1 MTTQADHLDA
11 FVTRLQ
17 DKSLDFQ
24 AKHSIFTEL
33 CDTLDTYIGA
43 NEYDN
48 FLKKLLNILFEYLQ
62 EVPVS
67 FVSNTPEQKL
77 RYLILDIIMRLPAND
92 IYQQYVFDVYDVL
105 INVIKDDNEEN
116 GICCTKII
124 ISLHK
129 SYKNYLSSKVEDY
142 LSLLISIYKNMPQ
155 VVQENFGAGVST
167 APTTRTRKQSA
178 AQATVD
184 EDTKNL
190 LKATHSL
197 KVAAECPATLV
208 SLYNIYSNLITS
220 TVPEFLPPV
229 LDLMSLQADDQR
241 KEHEKYKRKR
251 EILTH
256 VSPNISNKSLYCDFI
271 LCQIKAAFFLAFV
284 LIKKIDT
291 SSLEDRMSEI
301 PDILIRLLQ
310 DCPPESSS
318 LRKELLYAIRHT
330 LTTDLR
336 KLYASKFEILFN
348 EKVLLGDGLT
358 AHETLRPLAY
368 TIVADFVHLNDEIS
382 PAQIWKAVETFC
394 DHLKDNSLTQNVYIM
409 SAKLMLN
416 LVDRINKLENKKESR
431 QMFLVMIDAFG
442 KRFSAVNN
450 QFDDI
455 MIQHEEYTKNKSSNT
470 QKLVELESRAQEL
483 TGEAANGVKPLKEI
497 KAYADLES
505 STNEVN
511 QSSDAM
517 DIDDDFENN
526 NYFSFE
532 TIEKS
537 LPIQVSQPVS
547 QDPLESTRYMFKMF
561 MTFLRSIFM
570 AMKSSDPDVPSD
582 YTIQSWQEV
591 ARINTLDEL
600 SIFKRLFSESI
611 DCLKFFQSSKL
622 PQLRASMKQAYE
634 AGGSSHAITS
644 CKEEKDL
651 MELLA
656 ALFIQLEPASFN
668 EVLESEM
675 PHLFNAILEN
685 PALLHV
691 PQYFFANEMTTSNFF
706 SILIVFCINKLPEL
720 GDLDIVKANVLNR
733 LFKFCF
739 MSVNLF
745 PNHNESVL
753 LPHLNKLILDS
764 LEYSTTAKD
773 PLVYFY
779 LIRTLFRAI
788 GGGKFE
794 AMYKEI
800 FSILQVLLECLS
812 KLFTN
817 SRRQIE
823 KDVFADLCLTI
834 PVRLSVLV
842 PHLHHL
848 MRPIVHALNSTPD
861 LVTQGLR
868 TLELC
873 VDNMTQEFIDP
884 IIEPVIEDIMK
895 ALWKH
900 LRPVPYSHMHSHTA
914 LRILGKMGGR
924 NRNFIKLHHDLSS
937 QTVTDQELLGMFKIE
952 GIPNEVPVSMTAA
965 ISSALTA
972 LTTTR
977 PKIHYRVSA
986 FKYLTSILKLFINTS
1001 ELPEDYE
1008 IKVQQAVS
1016 FITNQ
1021 ASDPLEETTPL
1032 EAANVLDDDRFTRQ
1046 EELLVEL
1053 LKALFFSVSLD
1064 DVKEEAEI
1072 LIDGICKHYVLLC
1085 LTRTITDHYN
1095 LSKPFNVNNHEGSKH
1110 LSEDTLF
1117 EAIVYVLS
1125 HYNPTVREAGKKAVK
1140 NIFNVCL
1147 QIFGSMNDVLKFMSI
1162 KKLCSTF
1169 IHCCFKDA
1177 YYDKLSGCIGLQVMI
1192 NELNIPYDYFGIRQ
1206 VEISRAMFFVLR
1218 DTPSDVPSEVCKIA
1232 KSLILDILRNCN
1244 KEVTKDMIYQQPFQS
1259 LISQIVYDLSN
1270 YNKMARETAQE
1281 ALIVLSEITSVPIS
1295 DMISPSKSV
1304 LLAPIFGKPLRALPF
1319 HMQIG
1324 NIDAITFCLQL
1335 DGSFLEFNDEL
1346 NRLLSEALAL
1356 VDADDES
1363 LISVNKITEHK
1374 SAEQV
1379 INLRIVCIEL
1389 LSLALTKQEFSN
1401 SSVRIRILSVFFKTL
1416 CSSSIRIIEA
1426 AYKGLSKVLSNNT
1439 KLPKELLQNGLRPML
1454 MNLSDYKKLTV
1465 SGLEAL
1471 IKLLELLISY
1481 FKVEIGRKLLDHL
1494 MAWAQPSTLQRL
1506 SKQKLESNH
1515 TIQIIAGILK
1525 IFYMLPDQAFTYMK
1539 ELMDTLLY
1547 LENNLRRHNT
1557 SPFRKPVSLFL
1568 NRFNEKAIEFFKENF
1583 KSREYGTRFA
1593 DFVSLD
1599 ESPKL
1604 REALKDNL
1612 QDFMEMLCN
1621 ETDNGVKFIMF
1632 ANMVDLIYSIGSNDP
1647 EWVQNSS
1654 EIFKTVFK
1662 ISIDCIEYKANAP
1675 LDSNI
1680 HFQLRESIEKVQ
1692 GMYISIL
1699 KSAEDRPDAVI
1710 TFINYLTSNDIAFAH
1725 SVDKFLFTDV
1735 VNSKDVKLT
1744 QKFLDT
1750 SIKSLGDD
1758 TYDNITNIQLLK
1770 KIVIPILYVNA
1781 KNVGRDTDLSFVD
1794 GKPAKWISS
1803 LGESVWNN
1811 VEEQITDESYESDTF
1826 RVELMQLT
1834 SLMVEHYPDVV
1845 SDWKK
1850 EIIKFNWNNI
1860 SLEDTITKQV
1870 AYVSIAYCIKNF
1882 EIPAKLVMPVFVAL
1896 LKANQN
1902 EVKSLV
1908 RQSLDLVAP
1917 KLNERLGTDSEWLSW
1932 TRRVLSEHGYVV
1944 TQVLNVYQ
1952 LIVQHSDLFYASR
1965 DQFIPNIITAMGKL
1979 TVLNN
1984 SMTENQMLAMQL
1996 AELILNWEARSKK
2009 EISDM
2014 PADPDAMDV
2023 DSEEN
2028 KFVSTVPN
2036 GQKETCITFL
2046 IRYICLSHQRASENE
2061 LSRKALV
2068 ILHILLSPGFWPDVG
2083 VKLVFLEKMLAAPD
2097 SKADNMLTCC
2107 VNALEALNVV
2117 LEWQPSDWI
2126 FNNLEYLQKLLD
2138 SCIRSHNQDIQ
2149 EALQNVLAL
2158 VIKAVT
2164 QQSNVESAGDEKK
2177 EKSKAF
2183 MNYLVGIVTE
2193 DLSSNNSVAAGVT
2206 LSWTIT
2212 QFQPELL
2219 DLNLPLIIRT
2229 FGKLVKDH
2237 IALSMS
2243 MKGQNAN
2250 ETLQSAEEAKIT
2262 SKLLETILHL
2272 CALRISVL
2280 GDQRRIYLS
2289 LMVQLIDRS
2298 NDKKLLTKIAE
2309 IVSGWVFAKDE
2320 IIPTTKEKAGV
2331 LSKMMMY
2338 EMKNDPELTNMY
2350 YKIIVDIFK
2359 ADSLSYSELT
2369 FRLEH
2374 PFLVGTK
2381 ISDTTI
2387 RQELMNILSNSID
2400 KDIRNRLFY
2409 VIREQN
2415 WEYLSE
2421 YPWLN
2426 QASQILY
2433 KSFDFEHQLVLKPT
2447 ESQLAPLSL
2456 IGKLQP
2462 KTQPNPV
2469 SEGIVSILSEH
2480 KQFVQDHL
2488 VVQAKHVLEPLLD
2501 LSYQSPD
2508 AIHNS
2513 WCNLFPVAYNAI
2525 SQREKQDFLHS
2536 FVVLL
2541 SRDYHMRQ
2549 QESVPNVIHIML
2561 SASSKCPDLQLPPHL
2576 VKYLGLNYDAWYPGI
2591 KILEQIDQNPIA
2603 ENSKIK
2609 EANKDALVEMYA
2621 GLQEDDMFYGLW
2633 RRRSKYVETNAA
2645 LSYEQIGLW
2654 DKAQKMY
2661 EAAQIKARSGVLPYS
2676 ESEYALWED
2685 DWILC
2690 AEKLQYWD
2698 VLTELAKHEGFT
2710 DLLLECGWRI
2720 ADWIKDKEPL
2730 RQSVE
2735 TVMDVPTPRR
2745 QMFQTFLTLQSYSQ
2759 NQESVQ
2765 NVQRLIDEGI
2775 QLSLKKWWKLP
2786 QKITGAHLSLFHG
2799 FQQYVEFSEAIQI
2812 YRSLSNTTAENLDT
2826 KSQDLKRVLQAWRE
2840 RLPNNWDDIN
2850 IWNDLV
2856 TWRKHAFD
2864 VINKYYL
2871 PLIPSFNQGN
2881 GNGNANQSHAY
2892 RGYHEIAW
2900 VINRFAHVA
2909 REHNMPEVCI
2919 NQLAKIYT
2927 LPNIE
2932 IQEAFLKLREQA
2944 KCYYKNPA
2952 ELNTGLDVISN
2963 TNLVYFAA
2971 QQKAEF
2977 ITLKG
2982 MFLAKLN
2989 IVDEAN
2995 SAFAT
3000 AVQLDLNLPK
3010 AWAEW
3015 GFFNDSRFTSSGDI
3029 NFAKHAISCYL
3040 QAASL
3045 YKNNKSRRLLCRIL
3059 WLVGLDNSAGTLTES
3074 FLGHKGEMPVWHWV
3088 TFIPQ
3093 LLSALANKEGKVA
3106 YEILFSIAK
3115 SYPQALHFQLRTSKE
3130 DYAVI
3135 QKQLLQQQQQQQ
3147 QQQTQPTQGTATPNV
3162 STDIGTPVG
3171 GTTAPPTPVPVNAQ
3185 TNATIGTPVGGLETS
3200 GTPVNAPASATPAPV
3215 AGAAS
3220 NLPAPNSSSSLI
3232 ASPLLQRKPWAWID
3246 DISRIMK
3253 SAFPLLTLSLE
3264 SFVDQIT
3271 QRFKINADADGY
3283 RLIVALYHDGVQQFN
3298 RLPNPRE
3305 NNRLPPST
3313 EASIERFAETVLPP
3327 HLKVSFNEDIIQSKP
3342 NLEMYITKLLKWK
3355 TCMEERLDKQ
3365 YANKVN
3371 LERLCPHLSQFHHQ
3385 KFEDI
3390 DIPGQYLLNKESN
3403 QGFIKIERF
3412 MPTIDLLRGPIACS
3426 KRITIRGTDG
3436 SYHKFAIQFP
3446 SARNCR
3452 REERMYQMF
3461 RLFNDRLSRNVQT
3474 RKRNIEFT
3482 IPNAI
3487 PLSPHIRMIS
3497 DDEKIVN
3504 MYSVYEKCMKV
3515 KGSNKDEPLAFYIEK
3530 IKSAFDPRLPKPD
3543 LLHVKAE
3550 ILSAIQTLFVPNNM
3564 MKEYFINYYPK
3575 FEDFW
3580 IFRKQFTSQYATFIV
3595 STYMMCI
3602 NNRQPHKIHIDQ
3614 SSGKVFT
3621 SEMLPYKVAA
3631 GKSNGN
3637 NMMSNTSMDV
3647 SQQRAAPFFCTLET
3661 VPFRLTPNIQ
3671 ELIGSVGTEGIL
3683 SMHMVLICQCLSETS
3698 YNIDHFLNLFVR
3710 DEVITWYTQRQ
3721 KNVGME
3727 IPHLSE
3733 IVKVNVDSINKKITA
3748 IANVDNNQTVSSQMA
3763 VNLIGHA
3770 VNPRNLANSESS
3782 WMPYF

>member
-1 MTTQADHLDA
+1 MTTTTDHLDA
-11 FVTRLQ
+11 FIARLE
-17 DKSLDFQ
+17 DSSLDFQ
-24 AKHSIFTEL
+24 GKHSLFSEL

-48 FLKKLLNILFEYLQ
+48 FLKKLLNIFFDYLKN
-62 EVPVS
+62 VPIS

-116 GICCTKII
+116 GIRCTKII

-142 LSLLISIYKNMPQ
+142 LSLLISIYKNMPE
-155 VVQENFGAGVST
+155 VVDEHFSST
-167 APTTRTRKQSA
+167 ASKVKQSNNP
-178 AQATVD
+178 D
-184 EDTKNL
+184 NSDDDSKNL
-190 LKATHSL
+190 LKASHSL
-197 KVAAECPATLV
+197 KVAAECPVTLV

-220 TVPEFLPPV
+220 TVPEFLPLV
-229 LDLMSLQADDQR
+229 LNLMNLQAEDQK
-241 KEHEKYKRKR
+241 KEHEKAKRKG

-256 VSPNISNKSLYCDFI
+256 VSPNIQNKSLYSDFI

-291 SSLEDRMSEI
+291 SSIDERLNEI
-301 PDILIRLLQ
+301 PDLLIRLLQ
-310 DCPPESSS
+310 DCPSESSS

-348 EKVLLGDGLT
+348 EKVLLGNGLT

-368 TIVADFVHLNDEIS
+368 TIVADFVHLNENITPD
-382 PAQIWKAVETFC
+382 QIWKSVETFC
-394 DHLKDNSLTQNVYIM
+394 NHLKDDSLTQNVYIM

-416 LVDRINKLENKKESR
+416 LVDRISKLENKNDSR
-431 QMFLVMIDAFG
+431 QLFIIMIDAFG
-442 KRFSAVNN
+442 KRFATVNN
-450 QFDDI
+450 QFHDI
-455 MIQHEEYTKNKSSNT
+455 MIQHDEYLKNKSTNT
-470 QKLVELESRAQEL
+470 KKLKDLELLAKDL
-483 TGEAANGVKPLKEI
+483 TGKTLGNVETAVVETKSDEMDVDEVQ
-497 KAYADLES
+497 DL
-505 STNEVN
+505 
-511 QSSDAM
+511 
-517 DIDDDFENN
+517 
-526 NYFSFE
+526 NYISFQ
-532 TIEKS
+532 TIERS
-537 LPIQVSQPVS
+537 LPIQVSQPLT
-547 QDPLESTRYMFKMF
+547 QDPLDSARYMFKMF
-561 MTFLRSIFM
+561 MTFLRSIFV
-570 AMKSSDPDVPSD
+570 ALKSCNPEPPAD
-582 YTIQSWQEV
+582 YTIQSWQE
-591 ARINTLDEL
+591 ATRITSLEEL
-600 SIFKRLFSESI
+600 IIFRRLFSESI

-622 PQLRASMKQAYE
+622 PLLRASMKHAYE
-634 AGGSSHAITS
+634 TGGVNPPITS

-656 ALFIQLEPASFN
+656 ALFIQLEPAAFN
-668 EVLESEM
+668 EVLEAEM
-675 PHLFNAILEN
+675 PHLFDAILEN

-691 PQYFFANEMTTSNFF
+691 PQYFFANEMTTSNFS

-720 GDLDIVKANVLNR
+720 GDLDIVKSNVLNR

-745 PNHNESVL
+745 PNQNESVL
-753 LPHLNKLILDS
+753 LPHLNKLILDC
-764 LEYSTTAKD
+764 LEFSTTAKD

-794 AMYKEI
+794 ALYKEI
-800 FSILQVLLECLS
+800 FSILQVLLECLNR
-812 KLFTN
+812 LFIN
-817 SRRQIE
+817 SRRQVE
-823 KDVFADLCLTI
+823 KDVFADLCLTV

-842 PHLHHL
+842 PYLHHL
-848 MRPIVHALNSTPD
+848 MRPLVHALNSTPD

-873 VDNMTQEFIDP
+873 VDNMTVEFIDP

-900 LRPVPYSHMHSHTA
+900 LRPVPYSHQHSHTA

-924 NRNFIKLHHDLSS
+924 NRSFIKLHDDLEHESI
-937 QTVTDQELLGMFKIE
+937 TDQELLGMFKIE
-952 GIPNEVPVSMTAA
+952 GIPNEVPVSITAA

-972 LTTTR
+972 LTSTR
-977 PKIHYRVSA
+977 PKIHYRISA
-986 FKYLTSILKLFINTS
+986 FKYLTSILKLFINTN
-1001 ELPEDYE
+1001 PIPDDYE
-1008 IKVQQAVS
+1008 DRVQQSVA
-1016 FITNQ
+1016 FIINQ
-1021 ASDPLEETTPL
+1021 GTEKITEVTPL
-1032 EAANVLDDDRFTRQ
+1032 EASDVLDEDRFTRQ

-1064 DVKEEAEI
+1064 DVKEEATI

-1085 LTRTITDHYN
+1085 LSRTIVEHHN
-1095 LSKPFNVNNHEGSKH
+1095 MAKPFNANNHEGKKT
-1110 LSEDTLF
+1110 LTEDTLYD
-1117 EAIVYVLS
+1117 AIVYVLS
-1125 HYNPTVREAGKKAVK
+1125 HYNPKVREAGKNAIK
-1140 NIFNVCL
+1140 NIFQVCL
-1147 QIFGSMNDVLKFMSI
+1147 SLFGSMNEVLKFMSI

-1192 NELNIPYDYFGIRQ
+1192 NDLGIPYEYFGVRQ
-1206 VEISRAMFFVLR
+1206 IEISRAMFFVLR
-1218 DTPSDVPSEVCKIA
+1218 DTPADVPSEVCEIA
-1232 KSLILDILRNCN
+1232 KSIILDILKNCN
-1244 KEVTKDMIYQQPFQS
+1244 KEVTKDMVYQQPFQS

-1270 YNKMARETAQE
+1270 YNKMARETAQS
-1281 ALIVLSEITSVPIS
+1281 ALNVLSDITGVPIS

-1363 LISVNKITEHK
+1363 LISVNKISEHK
-1374 SAEQV
+1374 STEQLV
-1379 INLRIVCIEL
+1379 NLRIVCIEL

-1426 AYKGLSKVLSNNT
+1426 AYKGLSKVLSGNV

-1471 IKLLELLISY
+1471 SKLLELLISY

-1494 MAWAQPSTLQRL
+1494 MAWAQPAVLQRL

-1515 TIQIIAGILK
+1515 TIQIIAAIFK
-1525 IFYMLPDQAFTYMK
+1525 IFYMLPPQAYTFLK
-1539 ELMDTLLY
+1539 ELIDTLLY
-1547 LENNLRRHNT
+1547 LETNLRRHND
-1557 SPFRKPVSLFL
+1557 SPFRRPIAKFL
-1568 NRFNEKAIEFFKENF
+1568 DRFHEQAIEFFKENF
-1583 KSREYGTRFA
+1583 KTRSYGSRFSN
-1593 DFVSLD
+1593 FVGID
-1599 ESPKL
+1599 ESSNL
-1604 REALKDNL
+1604 RTAVKTHFNEFMDMLTNEKDN
-1612 QDFMEMLCN
+1612 D
-1621 ETDNGVKFIMF
+1621 VKFVMF
-1632 ANMVDLIYSIGSNDP
+1632 ANMIDLMESIGANDA
-1647 EWVQNSS
+1647 EWFENS
-1654 EIFKTVFK
+1654 TDVFNNMFD
-1662 ISIDCIEYKANAP
+1662 ISVECLEYKQTAP
-1675 LDSNI
+1675 LDSKI
-1680 HFQLRESIEKVQ
+1680 HFQLGQSLEKLQ
-1692 GMYISIL
+1692 DMYVRIL
-1699 KSAEDRPDAVI
+1699 KTKDDNAAMTVS
-1710 TFINYLTSNDIAFAH
+1710 FINYLSLNEIAVSN
-1725 SVDKFLFTDV
+1725 SVDEFFLKDIVRSTDIKLIQSYLNTSMNTLGEE
-1735 VNSKDVKLT
+1735 NSE
-1744 QKFLDT
+1744 
-1750 SIKSLGDD
+1750 
-1758 TYDNITNIQLLK
+1758 ITTMIQLLK
-1770 KIVIPILYVNA
+1770 KIVIPALYVNTQS
-1781 KNVGRDTDLSFVD
+1781 NGSTSDLTKSN
-1794 GKPAKWISS
+1794 GKTADWIKS
-1803 LGESVWNN
+1803 LGENVWNKVSDTTN
-1811 VEEQITDESYESDTF
+1811 SESYENDLL

-1834 SLMVEHYPDVV
+1834 SVMVEYYPDIVT
-1845 SDWKK
+1845 DWKK
-1850 EIIKFNWNNI
+1850 DIIKFNWNNI
-1860 SLEDTITKQV
+1860 SLEDTIAKQV
-1870 AYVSIAYCIKNF
+1870 AYVSIAYFIKTF
-1882 EIPAKLVMPVFVAL
+1882 ETPAKLVMQVFVAL

-1908 RQSLDLVAP
+1908 RQSLDLLAP
-1917 KLNERLGTDSEWLSW
+1917 SLNERLGTDSEWLKW
-1932 TRRVLSEHGYVV
+1932 TRRVLSENGYVV

-1952 LIVQHSDLFYASR
+1952 LIVQHSDLFYISR

-1984 SMTENQMLAMQL
+1984 SMTENQMLAMDL
-1996 AELILNWEARSKK
+1996 AELILNWEARSKN
-2009 EISDM
+2009 ELSDKSQ
-2014 PADPDAMDV
+2014 DPDAMDV
-2023 DSEEN
+2023 DDGAIVPANS
-2028 KFVSTVPN
+2028 FVVPN

-2046 IRYICLSHQRASENE
+2046 IRYICLCHQRASDNE

-2068 ILHILLSPGFWPDVG
+2068 TLHILLSPGFWSDVG
-2083 VKLVFLEKMLAAPD
+2083 VKLVFLEKMLATPD
-2097 SKADNMLTCC
+2097 SRADNMLTCC

-2117 LEWQPSDWI
+2117 LEWQPSEWI
-2126 FNNLEYLQKLLD
+2126 FNNLDYLQKLLD
-2138 SCIRSHNQDIQ
+2138 SCIRTHNQDIQ

-2158 VIKAVT
+2158 IINAVT
-2164 QQSNVESAGDEKK
+2164 EQSNIEGIADEKL
-2177 EKSKAF
+2177 EKAKSF
-2183 MNYLVGIVTE
+2183 MNYLIGIVTE
-2193 DLSSNNSVAAGVT
+2193 DLSSTNSVAAGVT

-2212 QFQPELL
+2212 QYQPEIL
-2219 DLNLPLIIRT
+2219 DQNLQLIIRT

-2237 IALSMS
+2237 IALSTTT
-2243 MKGQNAN
+2243 KGQTAAD
-2250 ETLQSAEEAKIT
+2250 TLQSSEEAKMT
-2262 SKLLETILHL
+2262 TKLLETILNL

-2289 LMVQLIDRS
+2289 LLVQLIDRS

-2309 IVSGWVFAKDE
+2309 IVRKWVFAKDE
-2320 IIPTTKEKAGV
+2320 IIPTVKEKAGV

-2338 EMKNDPELTNMY
+2338 EMKNDHELTNMY
-2350 YKIIVDIFK
+2350 YQIIVDIFK

-2387 RQELMNILSNSID
+2387 RQELMNILSKSID

-2433 KSFDFEHQLVLKPT
+2433 KSFDFEHELKLKSS
-2447 ESQLAPLSL
+2447 EGQLASL
-2456 IGKLQP
+2456 ASINKLQP
-2462 KTQPNPV
+2462 NTELLPA
-2469 SEGIVSILSEH
+2469 SEGISALLGEHRAFIESNLSV
-2480 KQFVQDHL
+2480 K
-2488 VVQAKHVLEPLLD
+2488 AKDVLDPLLD
-2501 LSYQSPD
+2501 LSYQSPE

-2513 WCNLFPVAYNAI
+2513 WRNLFPVAYNAI

-2561 SASSKCPDLQLPPHL
+2561 SASSRCPDLQLPPHL
-2576 VKYLGLNYDAWYPGI
+2576 VKYLGLNYDAWYAGI
-2591 KILEQIDQNPIA
+2591 RILELIDQNPIA

-2609 EANKDALVEMYA
+2609 ESNKDALVEMYA

-2633 RRRSKYVETNAA
+2633 RRRSKYFETNAA

-2654 DKAQKMY
+2654 DKALKMY

-2745 QMFQTFLTLQSYSQ
+2745 QMFQTFLSLQSYSQ

-2775 QLSLKKWWKLP
+2775 QLSLRKWWKLP
-2786 QKITGAHLSLFHG
+2786 QRVTGSHLSLLHG

-2812 YRSLSNTTAENLDT
+2812 YRSLTNTTVDNLDS

-2840 RLPNNWDDIN
+2840 RLPNTWDDIN

-2871 PLIPSFNQGN
+2871 PLVPAVTQSGSS
-2881 GNGNANQSHAY
+2881 ANNSYAY

-2900 VINRFAHVA
+2900 VINRFAHVG
-2909 REHNMPEVCI
+2909 RKHHMPEVCI

-2944 KCYYKNPA
+2944 KCYYQNPA

-3015 GFFNDSRFTSSGDI
+3015 GFFNDSRFSTSGDI
-3029 NFAKHAISCYL
+3029 SFAKHAISCYL

-3045 YKNNKSRRLLCRIL
+3045 YKNNKARRLLCRIL
-3059 WLVGLDNSAGTLTES
+3059 WLVGLDNAAGTLTES
-3074 FLGHKGEMPVWHWV
+3074 FLGHKGDMPVWHWV

-3093 LLSALANKEGKVA
+3093 LLTSLANKEGKVA
-3106 YEILFSIAK
+3106 FEILFTIAK
-3115 SYPQALHFQLRTSKE
+3115 TYPQALHFQLRTSKE
-3130 DYAVI
+3130 DYAAI
-3135 QKQLLQQQQQQQ
+3135 QKQLLQQP
-3147 QQQTQPTQGTATPNV
+3147 QPANGATGPTA
-3162 STDIGTPVG
+3162 GTPANG
-3171 GTTAPPTPVPVNAQ
+3171 TAPPTPTPTPAPAPAPANTAVNAV
-3185 TNATIGTPVGGLETS
+3185 GTPVEGS
-3200 GTPVNAPASATPAPV
+3200 PNPSVPPASAASSTPV
-3215 AGAAS
+3215 
-3220 NLPAPNSSSSLI
+3220 PNATN
-3232 ASPLLQRKPWAWID
+3232 ASPLLQRKPWVWID

-3253 SAFPLLTLSLE
+3253 SAYPLLTLSLE
-3264 SFVDQIT
+3264 SFVDQIN
-3271 QRFKINADADGY
+3271 QRFKINADADAY

-3305 NNRLPPST
+3305 SVRLPPAT
-3313 EASIERFAETVLPP
+3313 EASIERFAESVLPA
-3327 HLKVSFNEDIIQSKP
+3327 HIKTAFNEDIIQSKP
-3342 NLEMYITKLLKWK
+3342 NLETYISKLLKWK
-3355 TCMEERLDKQ
+3355 TCMEERLDRS
-3365 YANKVN
+3365 YGKVN
-3371 LERLCPHLSQFHHQ
+3371 LERICPHLSQFHHQ

-3403 QGFIKIERF
+3403 QGFVKIERF
-3412 MPTIDLLRGPIACS
+3412 MSTIDMIRGPVACY
-3426 KRITIRGTDG
+3426 KRITIKGTDG
-3436 SYHKFAIQFP
+3436 SNHKFAIQFP
-3446 SARNCR
+3446 AARHCR

-3461 RLFNDRLSRNVQT
+3461 RLFNDELSKNVQT
-3474 RKRNIEFT
+3474 RRRNIEFT
-3482 IPNAI
+3482 IPVAI
-3487 PLSPHIRMIS
+3487 PLSPHIRMVS
-3497 DDEKIVN
+3497 DDEKYIN
-3504 MYSVYEKCMKV
+3504 MYNVYERSMKA
-3515 KGSNKDEPLAFYIEK
+3515 KGQNKDEPLAFYIEK
-3530 IKSAFDPRLPKPD
+3530 LRSAYDPRLPKPD
-3543 LLHVKAE
+3543 VLNVKTE
-3550 ILSAIQTLFVPNNM
+3550 ILSAIQTLFVPTNM
-3564 MKEYFINYYPK
+3564 MKDYFVHYYPK

-3580 IFRKQFTSQYATFIV
+3580 VFRKQFTSQYATFIFA
-3595 STYMMCI
+3595 TYMMCI
-3602 NNRQPHKIHIDQ
+3602 NGRQPHKIHINQ
-3614 SSGKVFT
+3614 GSGKVYT
-3621 SEMLPYKVAA
+3621 SEMLPYKIAA
-3631 GKSNGN
+3631 GKTAN
-3637 NMMSNTSMDV
+3637 NIMQNANMDV
-3647 SQQRAAPFFCTLET
+3647 SQQRAAPIFCTLET

-3671 ELIGSVGTEGIL
+3671 ELIGAVGTEGIL
-3683 SMHMVLICQCLSETS
+3683 SVHMVLIAQCLADPS
-3698 YNIDHFLNLFVR
+3698 YNISHFLNLFVR
-3710 DEVITWYTQRQ
+3710 DEVMTWYTQRK
-3721 KNVGME
+3721 KNIGSD
-3727 IPHLSE
+3727 IANLQE
-3733 IVKVNVDSINKKITA
+3733 IVTVNVESISKKILSV
-3748 IANVDNNQTVSSQMA
+3748 ANFDNQNQNQSVSSQVA
-3763 VNLIGHA
+3763 VNLIAHA
-3770 VNPRNLANSESS
+3770 VNPRHLANSDSS